1 MKNYTY
7 VKHKANSPWPNFAAA
22 LYVWRKLLFKR
33 KARITITVGAD
44 IVNASTGSNVW
55 LKACGF
61 KSGWHTKSNNETLI
75 AYRIVGPCVEFCRY
89 ERRGEKLSF
98 EDEKKFARGRSFWKW
113 RRSAARGLTITTAK
127 DEKARG
133 IGRLTS
139 VTYEIEKPK
148 GSAMRWP
155 AIPWSEGGGKIP
167 LAGYGYFLEI
177 E

>member
-33 KARITITVGAD
+33 KARVTITVGAD
-44 IVNASTGSNVW
+44 ISNASTGTNMW
-55 LKACGF
+55 LKACGW

-75 AYRIVGPCVEFCRY
+75 AYRIVGPCVEFCQY
-89 ERRGEKLSF
+89 ERRRERLSF
-98 EDEKKFARGRSFWKW
+98 E
-113 RRSAARGLTITTAK
+113 

-133 IGRLTS
+133 IGRLIS
-139 VTYEIEKPK
+139 VTYEIERPK

-155 AIPWSEGGGKIP
+155 AISWSEGGGKIP
-167 LAGYGYFLEI
+167 LADYGYFLEI

>member
-1 MKNYTY
+1 MKNYVY
-7 VKHKANSPWPNFAAA
+7 VKHKANSPWPNLSAAW
-22 LYVWRKLLFKR
+22 YVWWRLLFKR

-44 IVNASTGSNVW
+44 ISNASTGTNMW
-55 LKACGF
+55 LKACGW

-98 EDEKKFARGRSFWKW
+98 E
-113 RRSAARGLTITTAK
+113 

-167 LAGYGYFLEI
+167 LADYGFFLEI

>member
-1 MKNYTY
+1 MKNYVY
-7 VKHKANSPWPNFAAA
+7 VKHKANTPWPNLSAAW
-22 LYVWRKLLFKR
+22 YVWWRLLFKR
-33 KARITITVGAD
+33 KAKITITVGAD
-44 IVNASTGSNVW
+44 ISNASTGTNMW
-55 LKACGF
+55 LKACGW

-98 EDEKKFARGRSFWKW
+98 EDEK
-113 RRSAARGLTITTAK
+113 
-127 DEKARG
+127 ARG
-133 IGRLTS
+133 IGRLIS

-167 LAGYGYFLEI
+167 LADYGYFLEI

>member
-7 VKHKANSPWPNFAAA
+7 VKHKANSPWPNFRAA
-22 LYVWRKLLFKR
+22 LYVWRRLLFKR
-33 KARITITVGAD
+33 KAKITITVGAD
-44 IVNASTGSNVW
+44 ISNASTGTNMW
-55 LKACGF
+55 LKACGW

-75 AYRIVGPCVEFCRY
+75 AYRIIGPCVEFCRF
-89 ERRGEKLSF
+89 ERRGERLF
-98 EDEKKFARGRSFWKW
+98 FDDIR
-113 RRSAARGLTITTAK
+113 
-127 DEKARG
+127 ARG

-155 AIPWSEGGGKIP
+155 AISWSEGNGKMP

>member
-1 MKNYTY
+1 MKNYVY
-7 VKHKANSPWPNFAAA
+7 VKHKANTPWPNFAAA

-44 IVNASTGSNVW
+44 ISNASTGTNMW
-55 LKACGF
+55 LKACGW
-61 KSGWHTKSNNETLI
+61 KSGWETKTNNETLI

-89 ERRGEKLSF
+89 ERRGERLF
-98 EDEKKFARGRSFWKW
+98 FDDIR
-113 RRSAARGLTITTAK
+113 
-127 DEKARG
+127 ARG

-139 VTYEIEKPK
+139 ITYEIERPK

-155 AIPWSEGGGKIP
+155 AISWSEGGGKIP
-167 LAGYGYFLEI
+167 LADFGYFLEI

>member
-1 MKNYTY
+1 MKNYVY
-7 VKHKANSPWPNFAAA
+7 VKHKANSPWPNLSAAW
-22 LYVWRKLLFKR
+22 YVWWRLLFKR

-44 IVNASTGSNVW
+44 ISNASTGTNMW
-55 LKACGF
+55 LKACGW

-98 EDEKKFARGRSFWKW
+98 EDEK
-113 RRSAARGLTITTAK
+113 
-127 DEKARG
+127 ARG
-133 IGRLTS
+133 IGRLIS

-155 AIPWSEGGGKIP
+155 CIPWSEGGGKIP
-167 LAGYGYFLEI
+167 LADYGYFLEI

>member
-1 MKNYTY
+1 MKPYTY

-22 LYVWRKLLFKR
+22 LYVWRRLLFKR

-44 IVNASTGSNVW
+44 ISNASTGTNMW
-55 LKACGF
+55 LKACGW

-75 AYRIVGPCVEFCRY
+75 AYRIVGHCVEFCRY

-98 EDEKKFARGRSFWKW
+98 EDEK
-113 RRSAARGLTITTAK
+113 
-127 DEKARG
+127 ARG
-133 IGRLTS
+133 IGRLIS

-167 LAGYGYFLEI
+167 LASFGYFLEI

>member
-1 MKNYTY
+1 MKSYTY
-7 VKHKANSPWPNFAAA
+7 VKHKANSPWPNFRAAI
-22 LYVWRKLLFKR
+22 YVWRRLLFKR
-33 KARITITVGAD
+33 KARVTITVGAD

-55 LKACGF
+55 LKACGW

-75 AYRIVGPCVEFCRY
+75 AYRIVNPCVEFCRY

-98 EDEKKFARGRSFWKW
+98 EN
-113 RRSAARGLTITTAK
+113 
-127 DEKARG
+127 EKARG
-133 IGRLTS
+133 IGRLIS

-167 LAGYGYFLEI
+167 LADYGYFLEI

>member
-22 LYVWRKLLFKR
+22 LFVWRKLLFKR
-33 KARITITVGAD
+33 KAKITITVGAD
-44 IVNASTGSNVW
+44 ISNASTGTNMW
-55 LKACGF
+55 LKACGW
-61 KSGWHTKSNNETLI
+61 KSGWETKTNNETLI

-98 EDEKKFARGRSFWKW
+98 EDEK
-113 RRSAARGLTITTAK
+113 
-127 DEKARG
+127 ARG
-133 IGRLTS
+133 IARLVS
-139 VTYEIEKPK
+139 VTYEIERPK

-155 AIPWSEGGGKIP
+155 AISWSEGNGKIP
-167 LAGYGYFLEI
+167 LADYGFFLEI

>member
-1 MKNYTY
+1 MKNYVY
-7 VKHKANSPWPNFAAA
+7 VKHKANTPWPNLSAAW
-22 LYVWRKLLFKR
+22 YVWWRLLFKR
-33 KARITITVGAD
+33 KAKITITVGAD
-44 IVNASTGSNVW
+44 ISNASTGTNMW
-55 LKACGF
+55 LKACGW

-98 EDEKKFARGRSFWKW
+98 EDEK
-113 RRSAARGLTITTAK
+113 
-127 DEKARG
+127 ARG
-133 IGRLTS
+133 IGRLIS

-167 LAGYGYFLEI
+167 LADYGYFLEV

>member
-1 MKNYTY
+1 MKNYVY

-22 LYVWRKLLFKR
+22 WYVWWRLLFKR
-33 KARITITVGAD
+33 KARVTITVGAD

-55 LKACGF
+55 LKACGW
-61 KSGWHTKSNNETLI
+61 KSGWETKTNNETLI

-98 EDEKKFARGRSFWKW
+98 EDEKKFARGLSFWKW
-113 RRSAARGLTITTAK
+113 RRSAKPTIE
-127 DEKARG
+127 DQRARG
-133 IGRLTS
+133 IGRLIS

-167 LAGYGYFLEI
+167 LADYGYFLEI

>member
-1 MKNYTY
+1 MKNYVY
-7 VKHKANSPWPNFAAA
+7 VKHKANTPWPNFASA
-22 LYVWRKLLFKR
+22 LYVWRRLLFKR
-33 KARITITVGAD
+33 KARVTIAVGAD
-44 IVNASTGSNVW
+44 ISNASTGTNMW
-55 LKACGF
+55 LKACGW
-61 KSGWHTKSNNETLI
+61 KSGWETKTNNETLI

-98 EDEKKFARGRSFWKW
+98 EDEK
-113 RRSAARGLTITTAK
+113 
-127 DEKARG
+127 ARG
-133 IGRLTS
+133 IGRMTS